1 MTSLGRAGRNVRPRT
16 RLRPSNSILKIC
28 MAEREIPFVVHLR
41 DCAEGMVAAW
51 REGEAF
57 GDPRFQGRVEAS

>member
-1 MTSLGRAGRNVRPRT
+1 
-16 RLRPSNSILKIC
+16 